1 MPILVHRFA
10 GALSLLGSLC
20 LAAGALTACGDETR
34 ARAQPRVPHSTAAA
48 STSPA
53 LPAVRPVTAA
63 TRGGYVS
70 LGDSFTSG
78 SGTGT
83 CGRSGKAYPH
93 LVAGHF
99 HFAAKPAYAACSGAT
114 TAGITGPEQ
123 GSDPQISRVTATT
136 SLVTLQVG
144 GNDLG
149 FTSVLTTCV
158 LQSPGSSACRAQ
170 EPDIRERLTTLKAD
184 LRGAVTKIRAAAP
197 RARVLLLGYPHL
209 FPYRPKRQAS
219 DLEPRDQRWLNDMTN
234 LINEGVRSTAK
245 RADAAIKPGGQG
257 SVEYVDVTGAFG
269 GHELGRADPYVQAL
283 QVDFQNFTV
292 GKGSFHPTVAGQKEL
307 AKRVEEQITTGPGR
321 PLH

>member
-1 MPILVHRFA
+1 MPILVRRFA

-20 LAAGALTACGDETR
+20 LTAGALTACSAET
-34 ARAQPRVPHSTAAA
+34 RAQPRTPRSTAAA
-48 STSPA
+48 ASPSR
-53 LPAVRPVTAA
+53 PAVPTVSPVTAA

-83 CGRSGKAYPH
+83 CGRSAKAYPH

-114 TAGITGPEQ
+114 TFGITGSEQ
-123 GSDPQISRVTATT
+123 GNAPQISGLTAST

-149 FTSVLTTCV
+149 FTSVMTTCV
-158 LQSPGSSACRAQ
+158 LQSRGSSACRAQ

-184 LRGAVTKIRAAAP
+184 LRAAVTKIRAAAP
-197 RARVLLLGYPHL
+197 HARVLLLGYPHL

-219 DLEPRDQRWLNDMTN
+219 DLAPRDQRWLNDMVN
-234 LINEGVRSTAK
+234 LINAGVRSTAK
-245 RADAAIKPGGQG
+245 RADAAIKAGGQG
-257 SVEYVDVTGAFG
+257 SVEYVDVTGAFD
-269 GHELGRADPYVQAL
+269 GHELGRADSYVQAL
-283 QVDFQNFTV
+283 QVDVQNLTV
-292 GKGSFHPTVAGQKEL
+292 GKGSFHPTVTGQKEL

>member
-1 MPILVHRFA
+1 MPIMVHRFA

-34 ARAQPRVPHSTAAA
+34 AQPRTQRSTTA
-48 STSPA
+48 SASPSSA
-53 LPAVRPVTAA
+53 PPAVSPVTAA

-70 LGDSFTSG
+70 LGDSFASG
-78 SGTGT
+78 SGTGP
-83 CGRSGKAYPH
+83 CGRSGTAYPR

-99 HFAAKPAYAACSGAT
+99 HFAARPTYAACAGAT
-114 TAGITGPEQ
+114 TAGITGREK
-123 GSDPQISRVTATT
+123 GNDPQISRLTPAT

-158 LQSPGSSACRAQ
+158 LQSRGSSACRAQ

-184 LRGAVTKIRAAAP
+184 LRAAVTKIRTAAP
-197 RARVLLLGYPHL
+197 HARVLLLGYPHL
-209 FPYRPKRQAS
+209 FPYRPKRQTAE
-219 DLEPRDQRWLNDMTN
+219 LAPRDQRWLNVMVN
-234 LINEGVRSTAK
+234 LINAGVRSTAK
-245 RADAAIKPGGQG
+245 SADTAITPGGQG
-257 SVEYVDVTGAFG
+257 SVEYVDVTGAFD
-269 GHELGRADPYVQAL
+269 GHELGRAHPYVQNL

-292 GKGSFHPTVAGQKEL
+292 GEGSFHPTAAGQKRL
-307 AKRVEEQITTGPGR
+307 AERVEAQIVSGPGR

>member
-34 ARAQPRVPHSTAAA
+34 AQPRTPRSTVAAA
-48 STSPA
+48 SPKTA
-53 LPAVRPVTAA
+53 RPAVSPVTAA

-93 LVAGHF
+93 LVADHF
-99 HFAAKPAYAACSGAT
+99 HFAAEPTYAACSGAT
-114 TAGITGPEQ
+114 TAGITGRER
-123 GSDPQISRVTATT
+123 GNDPQISGITPMT

-158 LQSPGSSACRAQ
+158 LQSRGSSACRAQ

-184 LRGAVTKIRAAAP
+184 LRAAVTKIRTAAP

-209 FPYRPKRQAS
+209 FPYRPKRQAAE
-219 DLEPRDQRWLNDMTN
+219 LAPRDQRWLNDMVN
-234 LINEGVRSTAK
+234 LINAGVRSTAK
-245 RADAAIKPGGQG
+245 RADAAIKAGGQG
-257 SVEYVDVTGAFG
+257 SVEYVDVTGAFD
-269 GHELGRADPYVQAL
+269 GHELGRADPYVQDL

-292 GKGSFHPTVAGQKEL
+292 GEGSFHPTTAGQKEL
-307 AKRVEEQITTGPGR
+307 AEHVEEQITAGPGR